1 MAVSPKSVVSPSPDL
16 ILASASPRR
25 SDLLTQI
32 GVRFVV
38 QAADIDERQRNA
50 ESPVYYV
57 SRLALEKAQTG
68 FSRQTGILP
77 VLGADTTVVYNGE
90 IFGKPE
96 SCAESLAM
104 LQALS
109 GSTHEVLSAVALTDG
124 QDSEVL
130 LATTE
135 VTFRVISAEDC
146 LKYWQSGEPK
156 GKAGGYAIQGLGAI
170 FVERLEGSYSG
181 VVGLPL
187 METETLL
194 RRFNVSR
201 WHG

>member
-1 MAVSPKSVVSPSPDL
+1 MAASPTSVIPPSPDL

-25 SDLLTQI
+25 RDLLTQI

-38 QAADIDERQRNA
+38 QAADIDERQRKT
-50 ESPVYYV
+50 ESPVSYV
-57 SRLALEKAQTG
+57 SRLALEKAQAG
-68 FSRQTGILP
+68 FSRQAGTLP
-77 VLGADTTVVYNGE
+77 ALGADTTVVCDGE

-96 SCAESLAM
+96 SCAESLTM

-109 GSTHEVLSAVALTDG
+109 GSTHEVLSAVALIDG
-124 QDSEVL
+124 HDSEVIL
-130 LATTE
+130 VTTE
-135 VTFRVISAEDC
+135 VTFRVISVDDC

-156 GKAGGYAIQGLGAI
+156 GKAGGYAIQGLGAV
-170 FVERLEGSYSG
+170 FVAKLEGSYSG

-187 METETLL
+187 METEAILQ
-194 RRFNVSR
+194 RFNVSR

>member
-1 MAVSPKSVVSPSPDL
+1 MAVSPKSVVSLSPDL
-16 ILASASPRR
+16 ILASASPR
-25 SDLLTQI
+25 
-32 GVRFVV
+32 
-38 QAADIDERQRNA
+38 
-50 ESPVYYV
+50 
-57 SRLALEKAQTG
+57 
-68 FSRQTGILP
+68 
-77 VLGADTTVVYNGE
+77 DTTVVYNGE

-156 GKAGGYAIQGLGAI
+156 GKAGGYAIQGLGAV